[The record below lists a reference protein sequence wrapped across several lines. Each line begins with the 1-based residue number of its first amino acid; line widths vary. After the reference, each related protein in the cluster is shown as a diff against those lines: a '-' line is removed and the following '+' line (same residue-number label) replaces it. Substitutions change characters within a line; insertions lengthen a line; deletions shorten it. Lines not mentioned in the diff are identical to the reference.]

1 MAELTDYEVLHHI
14 TGVFISTGTAYFQE
28 IHCYKFE
35 VKPDPYFAR
44 FTRIHTRVLTRK
56 KEKKRVCAVLRS
68 KHICGFSDHFCF
80 RKGGGGGGGRGG
92 LPLWLDPCHTYTI
105 NTHTDIKTNHI
116 TPARLRAVGVT
127 RLIAIRK
134 QNHSSFAFP
143 TLTSTAA
150 ASTREL
156 SATIPTSHTHFNS
169 CSIHQRTQH
178 HHTNLHIT

>member
-1 MAELTDYEVLHHI
+1 MRFWDQSIFVVFLTTSASE
-14 TGVFISTGTAYFQE
+14 
-28 IHCYKFE
+28 
-35 VKPDPYFAR
+35 R
-44 FTRIHTRVLTRK
+44 
-56 KEKKRVCAVLRS
+56 
-68 KHICGFSDHFCF
+68 
-80 RKGGGGGGGRGG
+80 GGGGS
-92 LPLWLDPCHTYTI
+92 PSFTLWLDPCHTYTI

-116 TPARLRAVGVT
+116 TPARLCAVGVT

-178 HHTNLHIT
+178 HHTNLHITWQSHDPFKSLLHCVPIELCTTLWLASVLLQLCMMNSISSLHWLWPSSCLAIVLTCK